1 MSLSLRGNVWAP
13 DILHDTKVLK
23 EVVKGGNLPKQQKK
37 KASQIINRIEKQE
50 EDAKKPALDLRAMY
64 GN

>member
-1 MSLSLRGNVWAP
+1 MSLSLRGNLYAP
-13 DILHDTKVLK
+13 EISRDPKVLK
-23 EVVKGGNLPKQQKK
+23 EVINGGNLPSEQKK

-50 EDAKKPALDLRAMY
+50 VDAKKPALDLRAMY